1 MSLEKKIL
9 ISAGLL
15 LTDLVI
21 FFLPIGTTILL
32 VVLWAKPIWFRD
44 LVLELYSSDE

>member
-9 ISAGLL
+9 ISAALL

-21 FFLPIGTTILL
+21 FFVPLGTILL
-32 VVLWAKPIWFRD
+32 VYALWAKPIWFRD
-44 LVLELYSSDE
+44 LVLELYNE